1 MSPNIN
7 VVETALKTITS
18 AQLTPT
24 EHLLLKDFV
33 QSAVDPSRAAQHVLQ
48 RIRNDPSGKSVEG
61 ALRDLKADW
70 RRLTAECESPLQFLS
85 DAYMVEVLL
94 STSNP
99 CRQSTGQVADSCSMS

>member
-1 MSPNIN
+1 MSQNTN

-33 QSAVDPSRAAQHVLQ
+33 QSAIDPLRAARHVLQ
-48 RIRNDPSGKSVEG
+48 RIENYPGKSLEG
-61 ALRDLKADW
+61 ALRDLKAEW
-70 RRLTAECESPLQFLS
+70 RRLIAECESPLLLS
-85 DAYMVEVLL
+85 VAYMVGVLL

-99 CRQSTGQVADSCSMS
+99 CRQSTAQVADSCPMS